1 MAISFGSIGTVCATF
16 QGTTALTP
24 GTICKMAVNGTVSAC
39 SAGDAFLGC
48 VENSDGLLHAVTVRG
63 FITVSYTGALPSY
76 GINKL
81 SADGNGGLQVDKE
94 NGQAYWIVQLD
105 TVNKTITILL

>member
-48 VENSDGLLHAVTVRG
+48 VENSFLQHGKPHRPGERG
-63 FITVSYTGALPSY
+63 GASRASWRWSIQQRQPS
-76 GINKL
+76 N
-81 SADGNGGLQVDKE
+81 SPMHC
-94 NGQAYWIVQLD
+94 
-105 TVNKTITILL
+105 